1 MPIERVDEVTPGH
14 VAAINRLLPQLSADA
29 RQLSLA
35 QLQEVVSAPGNTLLV
50 ARDAAG
56 DVVGML
62 TLVVYPTP
70 NKLLS
75 LIEDVVVDK
84 PARGNGIG
92 EALVAEALRLAADL
106 GASQTDLLSHDRRAA
121 AVRLYQRAGFER
133 FETNVF
139 RYAHH
144 PGNGPRGE
152 SGRPT
157 GPPGT

>member
-1 MPIERVDEVTPGH
+1 MRVERVDAVTPAH
-14 VAAINRLLPQLSADA
+14 VAAISRFLPQLHADA

-35 QLQEVVSAPGNTLLV
+35 QLHEVVSAPGTTLLV
-50 ARDAAG
+50 ARDATG

-70 NKLLS
+70 SKLLS

-84 PARGNGIG
+84 PSRGQGFG
-92 EALVAEALRLAADL
+92 EALVAEALRLAGDL

-121 AVRLYQRAGFER
+121 AIRLYQRAGFER

-139 RYAHH
+139 RYVHR
-144 PGNGPRGE
+144 PGK
-152 SGRPT
+152 
-157 GPPGT
+157 